1 MKKIVILSN
10 EIGIIYKFRFE
21 LLKKLVKNKKVFL
34 LSPKTDKQEFF
45 LEEIMK
51 LGVNFIEIKLSR
63 RKSNMFQE
71 IYVLIQYY
79 RKLKELKPD
88 KVLTYTIKPNV
99 YGGIVCRILNL
110 KYISTITGIGTAF
123 QQENLL
129 KKIVVFLN
137 KIALKNAEKIFFQNE
152 TNLNIYLKEKI
163 IKMENTKLV
172 NGSGVNLEK
181 FNCEIKKLN
190 FPIKILSI
198 GRIMQEKG
206 IEEFLEVT
214 KRIKEKYK
222 NKVEFNILGQ
232 YEEEKYK
239 FIIEDLQNKGI
250 IKYLGI
256 SNDVRNELK
265 NIHCL
270 VNPSWHEGMSNVLLE
285 AGAMKRFLIASDIPG
300 CREIVINNKTGFTF
314 EKQNI
319 DGFENK
325 IEQFINLSEENYE
338 KYINSSYEHIKNN
351 FDRKIVID
359 EYLKIINS

>member
-21 LLKKLVKNKKVFL
+21 LLKELVKNKKVFL

-51 LGVNFIEIKLSR
+51 LGVNFIEIKLNR
-63 RKSNMFQE
+63 RKFNIFQE

-79 RKLKELKPD
+79 RKLKELNPD
-88 KVLTYTIKPNV
+88 KVLTYTIKPNI
-99 YGGIVCRILNL
+99 YGGIICRVLNL
-110 KYISTITGIGTAF
+110 KYISTVTGVGSAF
-123 QQENLL
+123 QKENLL
-129 KKIVVFLN
+129 KKIVVFFN
-137 KIALKNAEKIFFQNE
+137 RIALKNAEKIFFQNE
-152 TNLNIYLKEKI
+152 INLNIYLKEKI
-163 IKMENTKLV
+163 IKIENTKIV

-190 FPIKILSI
+190 FPIEILFI

-206 IEEFLEVT
+206 IEEFLEVA

-222 NKVEFNILGQ
+222 EKIEFKILGQ
-232 YEEEKYK
+232 YEEDKY
-239 FIIEDLQNKGI
+239 EDMIKNLQNQGI
-250 IKYLGI
+250 VKYLGI

-265 NIHCL
+265 DVHCL
-270 VNPSWHEGMSNVLLE
+270 INPSWHEGMSNVLLE
-285 AGAMKRFLIASDIPG
+285 SGAMKRFLIASDIPG
-300 CREIVINNKTGFTF
+300 CREIVINNKTGFIF

-319 DGFENK
+319 DDLENK
-325 IEQFINLSEENYE
+325 IEQFINLSEEEYE

-351 FDRKIVID
+351 FDRKIVIE